1 MSEIRGHVAEGY
13 GPVADAFAT
22 NFRDHGDVGAGFCL
36 YVDGE
41 EVVNVTGGLADP
53 AAGRPYDADT
63 LQLVFSSTK
72 GAAAICVAMLV
83 ADGVLDYDTP
93 VAELWPEFGAA
104 GKDRIPLA
112 WIMSHKA
119 GLASVDDP
127 PPLAEV
133 LAVTPIVDALAAQT
147 PLWEPGT
154 RHGYHA
160 LTYGWLVG
168 EIVRRVTGRSL
179 GTVFRERVAEPL
191 GLDFWIGL
199 PAELEDRV
207 APLIPSP
214 PPSTPEEI
222 ELMAAYIGPGTMG
235 NRALTL
241 DGVFAL
247 DADGGM
253 VWNTREVHASEIP
266 AANGITNARS
276 LARMYAA
283 TLGEVD
289 GVRLLGSD
297 IRDAATECV
306 TSGPDLTLLL
316 ETHFGMGF
324 MLPDEVLPLAG
335 PRSYGHAGAGGSL
348 GYADPDLG
356 IAYGYVMNQMGG
368 SLVGDPR
375 TQGLTDA
382 VRRCVS

>member
-1 MSEIRGHVAEGY
+1 MSEIRGQVAEGY
-13 GPVADAFAT
+13 GPVADAFAA

-41 EVVNVTGGLADP
+41 EVVNITGGLADP
-53 AAGRPYDADT
+53 ASGRPYDADT

-83 ADGVLDYDTP
+83 ADGVLDYDNP
-93 VAELWPEFGAA
+93 VADLWPEFAAA
-104 GKDRIPLA
+104 GKDRIPLS

-127 PPLAEV
+127 PALAEV
-133 LAVTPIVDALAAQT
+133 LAVTPIVDALARQT

-168 EIVRRVTGRSL
+168 EIVRRATGRSL
-179 GTVFRERVAEPL
+179 GTFFRERVAEPL
-191 GLDFWIGL
+191 GLEFWIGL
-199 PAELEDRV
+199 PSELEDRV

-241 DGVFAL
+241 DGVFGL
-247 DADGGM
+247 DTDGGM

-289 GVRLLGSD
+289 GVRLLDPD